1 MLIQVVLE
9 IIVVKGIII
18 ENRNQIKIIKVIVT
32 YLGLIFILGCSPKPS
47 LADAL
52 HKQGYY
58 NCINSGGESNYC
70 TKRHNYRE

>member
-32 YLGLIFILGCSPKPS
+32 YLGLIFIL
-47 LADAL
+47 
-52 HKQGYY
+52 
-58 NCINSGGESNYC
+58 
-70 TKRHNYRE
+70 